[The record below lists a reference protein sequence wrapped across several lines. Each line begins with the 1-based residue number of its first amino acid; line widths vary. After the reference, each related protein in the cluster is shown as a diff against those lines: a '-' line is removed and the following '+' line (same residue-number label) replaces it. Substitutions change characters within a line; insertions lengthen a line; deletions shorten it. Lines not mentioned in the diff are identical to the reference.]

1 MASPFDAETWAMGH
15 EKLCETRF
23 AEVRGGLAGINR
35 VLWIGLTIILGVTG
49 WSLKTN
55 WDTLNAAAQA
65 KATAASSSQQVI
77 AAVHQDTAPLRGQ

>member
-1 MASPFDAETWAMGH
+1 VASPFDAETWAMGH

-49 WSLKTN
+49 
-55 WDTLNAAAQA
+55 
-65 KATAASSSQQVI
+65 
-77 AAVHQDTAPLRGQ
+77 